1 MVAPNSWSREIVN
14 ESVTDSSDRSAI
26 DTLGDRETKRKSGR
40 VRVRSNFLEGHH
52 GGGQVDSKLTEV
64 RPAT

>member
-1 MVAPNSWSREIVN
+1 MN

-52 GGGQVDSKLTEV
+52 GGGRSI
-64 RPAT
+64 PS